1 MQSFSNDEPFT
12 VEIAAG
18 GLGSVLSSVKSTE
31 STPPLWYYLAWLA
44 EKPLGSGETGMRL
57 LPALL
62 GTLLVPATWAAAR
75 ETLSERAAL
84 IAALLVTLAPL
95 LVWYSQEARAYALFA
110 LLATLGFLFF
120 VRALRYGRR
129 IDLALWS
136 LCSALALATHYFALF
151 AIAAEG
157 LWLLHARR
165 EQRGSVLLAALP
177 PALVGLALVPLLRHQ
192 EENVPRAWSE
202 TATLWDQL
210 RGSVQEL
217 AVGLRWTWWVQRP
230 GVLAIVALAA
240 VGAGLLLWRGSAAER
255 RGALPAAVV
264 GGATVLAPVLISL
277 AGANLVTARNA
288 IAALPLVAIVTAAG
302 LGAERARRPG
312 LVVLVALCAAM
323 LAVNV
328 ARPLD
333 ERLQRDDWEELMAA
347 AGTPSRGTAV
357 AVLRPFENGRVAA
370 YYLPGEASPPRRP
383 AVPVRELVLVG
394 DADSAQAVL
403 VAAPAVGLTLS
414 EEERR
419 GRLGLW
425 RLRSGGEPVVLAST
439 GLFGSADLIA
449 YRP

>member
-1 MQSFSNDEPFT
+1 M
-12 VEIAAG
+12 
-18 GLGSVLSSVKSTE
+18 
-31 STPPLWYYLAWLA
+31 
-44 EKPLGSGETGMRL
+44 
-57 LPALL
+57 
-62 GTLLVPATWAAAR
+62 
-75 ETLSERAAL
+75 
-84 IAALLVTLAPL
+84 
-95 LVWYSQEARAYALFA
+95 
-110 LLATLGFLFF
+110 
-120 VRALRYGRR
+120 RALRHGRR

-151 AIAAEG
+151 AVAAEG
-157 LWLLHARR
+157 LWLLLARR

-312 LVVLVALCAAM
+312 LVVLVVLCAAM

-347 AGTPSRGTAV
+347 AGAPSRGTAV

-370 YYLPGEASPPRRP
+370 YYLPGETRPPGRP

-394 DADSAQAVL
+394 DVDSAQAVL
-403 VAAPAVGLTLS
+403 VAAPAIGLTLS

-419 GRLGLW
+419 GRLGVW

>member
-1 MQSFSNDEPFT
+1 M
-12 VEIAAG
+12 
-18 GLGSVLSSVKSTE
+18 
-31 STPPLWYYLAWLA
+31 
-44 EKPLGSGETGMRL
+44 
-57 LPALL
+57 
-62 GTLLVPATWAAAR
+62 
-75 ETLSERAAL
+75 
-84 IAALLVTLAPL
+84 
-95 LVWYSQEARAYALFA
+95 
-110 LLATLGFLFF
+110 
-120 VRALRYGRR
+120 
-129 IDLALWS
+129 
-136 LCSALALATHYFALF
+136 
-151 AIAAEG
+151 
-157 LWLLHARR
+157 
-165 EQRGSVLLAALP
+165 
-177 PALVGLALVPLLRHQ
+177 
-192 EENVPRAWSE
+192 
-202 TATLWDQL
+202 
-210 RGSVQEL
+210 
-217 AVGLRWTWWVQRP
+217 
-230 GVLAIVALAA
+230 
-240 VGAGLLLWRGSAAER
+240 
-255 RGALPAAVV
+255 
-264 GGATVLAPVLISL
+264 LISL

-347 AGTPSRGTAV
+347 AGPPSRGTAV

-370 YYLPGEASPPRRP
+370 YYLPGEARPPRRP

-394 DADSAQAVL
+394 DPDSAQAVL
-403 VAAPAVGLTLS
+403 VAAPAVGLTLA